1 MENDMEQKLEVNLP
15 TQDEQ
20 HEEDLR
26 HNLENH
32 GTGNRMIFQR
42 GEAVAAE
49 LKAKE
54 NQP

>member
-1 MENDMEQKLEVNLP
+1 MEQKLEVNLP
-15 TQDEQ
+15 TEDEQ
-20 HEEDLR
+20 REEDLR

-32 GTGNRMIFQR
+32 NTGNRMIRQR
-42 GEAVAAE
+42 GDAIAAE

>member
-1 MENDMEQKLEVNLP
+1 MEQKLEVNLP
-15 TQDEQ
+15 TEDAQR
-20 HEEDLR
+20 EEDLR

-32 GTGNRMIFQR
+32 STGNRMIHQR
-42 GEAVAAE
+42 GEAIAAE